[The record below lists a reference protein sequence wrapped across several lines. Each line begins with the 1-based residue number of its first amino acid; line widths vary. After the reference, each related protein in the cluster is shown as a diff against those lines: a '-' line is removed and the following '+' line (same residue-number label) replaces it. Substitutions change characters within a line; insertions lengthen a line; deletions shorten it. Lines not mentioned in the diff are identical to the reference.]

1 MCDNDLYVLFMLVQ
15 CYLSCE
21 YFIGNVAVVLVI
33 AEVYLQGWILFYY
46 LGAKQKLILS

>member
-21 YFIGNVAVVLVI
+21 YFIRNGAAGLVI
-33 AEVYLQGWILFYY
+33 AEVYLQGWILFY
-46 LGAKQKLILS
+46 